1 MADEKLKRAIF
12 EALSPE
18 YDMVSEYSEHAFSDK
33 FEKNMQKLIA
43 RQKKPYYSMI
53 NTVGKR
59 AACVILAVLIAF
71 TAAVLNVE
79 ALRTAFRDF
88 FVNIFEKF
96 SIVQSADE
104 NKSPETIEDIYV
116 IAYNL
121 SGFTEEVWADTEFDR
136 RTEYVKGDC
145 HIDFE
150 QSVKKAF
157 NSRLNTE
164 SADVLTVV
172 VGGHEAMYYR
182 DNHNYDTVTW
192 DNGDYIFVLSGNIG
206 KDELIKLAESVQKAE

>member
-43 RQKKPYYSMI
+43 RQKKPYYMMI

-59 AACVILAVLIAF
+59 AACVIFVALIAF

-96 SIVQSADE
+96 SIVQSADVE
-104 NKSPETIEDIYV
+104 NSPETIEDIYV
-116 IAYNL
+116 IAYDL
-121 SGFTEEVWADTEFDR
+121 GGFTEEVWVDTEFDR
-136 RTEYVKGDC
+136 RTEYVKDDC
-145 HIDFE
+145 HINFG
-150 QSVKKAF
+150 QSVKNAF

-164 SADVLTVV
+164 DADVLTVV

-182 DNHNYDTVTW
+182 DNHNYDTVIW
-192 DNGDYIFVLSGNIG
+192 DNGDYIFMLSGNID
-206 KDELIKLAESVQKAE
+206 KDELIKIAESVQKAE

>member
-71 TAAVLNVE
+71 TAAILNVE

-104 NKSPETIEDIYV
+104 NNSPETIEDIYI
-116 IAYNL
+116 IAYDL
-121 SGFTEEVWADTEFDR
+121 SGFTEEVWSIRNLTEGR
-136 RTEYVKGDC
+136 NMLKAIV
-145 HIDFE
+145 ILILNN
-150 QSVKKAF
+150 QSK
-157 NSRLNTE
+157 RP
-164 SADVLTVV
+164 
-172 VGGHEAMYYR
+172 
-182 DNHNYDTVTW
+182 
-192 DNGDYIFVLSGNIG
+192 
-206 KDELIKLAESVQKAE
+206 LIPDLIPRAQMS